1 MYNVEIKNC
10 NNITMGHFKIYP
22 EKLNIKY
29 GINGTGKTTISKAI
43 DYFSDNDKLQTLKSF
58 YSEDSASITIE
69 PAFNNVL
76 IFDETFVNQVVF
88 KENEV
93 IGKPFEVFIKTPT
106 YDSRK
111 AKLDEHLAIL
121 RKLMEEDNE
130 VVELRDK
137 LSKLLGKFT
146 TTTSGKLSK
155 KGALGSLLSKNN
167 LYNIPIQLENYRSFI
182 SDSDNNINWIA
193 WKTQGDKFDT
203 IDKCPF
209 CAESLPQ
216 THEVQKKVFSQ
227 TYKKSDSQNLKEVMD
242 LLESLEVYLD
252 PIQFSTLISYI
263 KQDTPEDT
271 IQLVINKL
279 YTEFDLLL
287 KKFNAMINFGK
298 KQIAIAD
305 ISTLD
310 TQINNMEIPAD
321 LLMYYGGDLI
331 TDIVGRINENVESLK
346 SEVGKIKEEMG
357 SLKGVMQATI
367 KESQDDINRFLKT
380 AGINYEL
387 EIQAEDETNSKTIL
401 KQCFSDEKTD
411 VSNIRSHLSWGE
423 KNAFSLILFM
433 YYAKSLNPDLIILD
447 DPISSFDSN
456 KKFAILHRLFKKDIG
471 KKDVSFAGKTVLLLT
486 HDFEPI
492 IDFVII
498 GKLSGD
504 SVTSSFIWNAG
515 GKVDEEEVDS
525 ISDVKLVLTENKE
538 IASTSDINIVSRIAA
553 LRKCCELNGCVGVW
567 GYAYEILSCLIHGNE
582 IKRKIANEQF
592 EDMPP
597 QEVESGIQLIK
608 EYISDFVYETLKEH
622 TYTQQGLK
630 ELYQQE
636 QNSYFKL
643 QLFRAMC
650 EICNKIKMCPQ
661 DNAWYKFIDE
671 TYHIENDY
679 LHYLDVRKFNIVPTY
694 IASKVDEMMAP
705 L

>member
-1 MYNVEIKNC
+1 
-10 NNITMGHFKIYP
+10 MGHFKLCP

-43 DYFSDNDKLQTLKSF
+43 DYSTDNDKLQTLKSF
-58 YSEDSASITIE
+58 YSENAASIKID
-69 PAFNNVL
+69 PSFSNVM
-76 IFDETFVNQVVF
+76 IFDENFVNQVVF

-111 AKLDEHLAIL
+111 ARLDEHLATL

-130 VVELRDK
+130 VIELREK

-146 TTTSGKLSK
+146 TTTNGKLSK
-155 KGALGSLLSKNN
+155 KGALSSLLSKNN
-167 LYNIPIQLENYRSFI
+167 LYNIPTQLENYRPFI
-182 SDSDNNINWIA
+182 SDSENNINWIA

-203 IDKCPF
+203 IDQCPF
-209 CAESLPQ
+209 CAESLPK
-216 THEVQKKVFSQ
+216 THEEQQKVFSQ
-227 TYKKSDSQNLKEVMD
+227 TFKKSDSQNLKEVMD

-252 PIQFSTLISYI
+252 PIQFSTLITYI

-271 IQLVINKL
+271 IQMVVNKL
-279 YTEFDLLL
+279 YTEFDILL
-287 KKFNAMINFGK
+287 KRFDSMINFGK

-310 TQINNMEIPAD
+310 TQINNMEIPAE
-321 LLMYYGGDLI
+321 LLMYFGGDLI
-331 TDIVGRINENVESLK
+331 TGIIGRINANVEILK

-401 KQCFSDEKTD
+401 KQCFSKIKTD
-411 VSNIRSHLSWGE
+411 VLNIRNHLSWGE
-423 KNAFSLILFM
+423 KNAFSLVLFM
-433 YYAKSLNPDLIILD
+433 YYAKSQNPDLIILD

-515 GKVDEEEVDS
+515 GKVDEEEIDS
-525 ISDVKLVLTENKE
+525 VSDVKLVFTENKE
-538 IASTSDINIVSRIAA
+538 IALTPNINIVSRIAA
-553 LRKCCELNGCVGVW
+553 LRKCCELNGCIGEW
-567 GYAYEILSCLIHGNE
+567 GYAYEILSCLIHGKE
-582 IKRKIANEQF
+582 IKRKIANEQY
-592 EDMPP
+592 EDMPL
-597 QEVESGIQLIK
+597 QEISSGIRLIK
-608 EYISDFVYETLKEH
+608 EYISDFAYETLKEH
-622 TYTQQGLK
+622 TYTQQGIKKLYK
-630 ELYQQE
+630 EE

-643 QLFRAMC
+643 QLFRVMC
-650 EICNKIKMCPQ
+650 EICNNIKMCPQ

-679 LHYLDVRKFNIVPTY
+679 LHYLDVRKFNIVPSY
-694 IASKVDEMMAP
+694 IESKVDEMMAP

>member
-1 MYNVEIKNC
+1 MHNVEIKNC
-10 NNITMGHFKIYP
+10 NNITIGQFEICP

-58 YSEDSASITIE
+58 YSEDSASILIE
-69 PAFNNVL
+69 PAFSKVL

-88 KENEV
+88 KEDEV

-111 AKLDEHLAIL
+111 ANLDAHLNTL

-130 VVELRDK
+130 VVDLRDI
-137 LSKLLGKFT
+137 LTKLLGKFT
-146 TTTSGKLSK
+146 TTTGGKLSK

-167 LYNIPIQLENYRSFI
+167 LYNIPTQLENYRSFI

-216 THEVQKKVFSQ
+216 THEEQKKIFSQ
-227 TYKKSDSQNLKEVMD
+227 TFKKSDSQNLKEVMD

-252 PIQFSTLISYI
+252 PVQFNTLISYI

-271 IQLVINKL
+271 IQLVISKL

-287 KKFNAMINFGK
+287 KKFDAVINFGK

-310 TQINNMEIPAD
+310 TQINNMEIPSD
-321 LLMYYGGDLI
+321 LLVYFGGELI
-331 TDIVGRINENVESLK
+331 TGIVGRINENVENLK
-346 SEVGKIKEEMG
+346 SEVGKIKQEMG

-387 EIQAEDETNSKTIL
+387 EIQAEDEANSKTIL
-401 KQCFSDEKTD
+401 KQCFSDLKTD

-433 YYAKSLNPDLIILD
+433 YYAKSQNPELIILD

-456 KKFAILHRLFKKDIG
+456 KKFAILHRMFKKEVGKKDI
-471 KKDVSFAGKTVLLLT
+471 SFAGRTVLLLT

-498 GKLSGD
+498 GKLSSD
-504 SVTSSFIWNAG
+504 SVTASYIWNAG
-515 GKVDEEEVDS
+515 GKVEEIE
-525 ISDVKLVLTENKE
+525 INPNSDVKLVLTENKE
-538 IASTSDINIVSRIAA
+538 IASNSNINIVSRIAA
-553 LRKCCELNGCVGVW
+553 LRKCCELNGCSVEW
-567 GYAYEILSCLIHGNE
+567 GYAYEILSCLIHGKE

-592 EDMPP
+592 EDMP
-597 QEVESGIQLIK
+597 QHEIESGIQLIK
-608 EYISDFVYETLKEH
+608 QYISDFTYDILKDY
-622 TYTQQGLK
+622 TYTQQGIK

-636 QNSYFKL
+636 HNSYFKL

-650 EICNKIKMCPQ
+650 EISNKIKICPQ

-679 LHYLDVRKFNIVPTY
+679 LHYLDVRKFNIVPIY
-694 IASKVDEMMAP
+694 IANKVDEIMAP